1 MNENFMKE
9 KPVLPLILSMSL
21 PMVLSMMV
29 NSLYNIVDSFFVAQI
44 SEDAMT
50 ALSLVYPVQNFVN
63 AIGIGFGIGIN
74 AVIAIHL
81 GAGDEKKANM
91 ATTQGML
98 LALIHAVILTVAGI
112 AVMPGFLR
120 MFTSSEKVIDL
131 GIRYSVI
138 VFLFTFARQSEL

>member
-1 MNENFMKE
+1 
-9 KPVLPLILSMSL
+9 
-21 PMVLSMMV
+21 
-29 NSLYNIVDSFFVAQI
+29 
-44 SEDAMT
+44 
-50 ALSLVYPVQNFVN
+50 
-63 AIGIGFGIGIN
+63 
-74 AVIAIHL
+74 
-81 GAGDEKKANM
+81 M

-138 VFLFTFARQSEL
+138 VFLFTFAIVLGVAFEKFPGSRSYESNYA